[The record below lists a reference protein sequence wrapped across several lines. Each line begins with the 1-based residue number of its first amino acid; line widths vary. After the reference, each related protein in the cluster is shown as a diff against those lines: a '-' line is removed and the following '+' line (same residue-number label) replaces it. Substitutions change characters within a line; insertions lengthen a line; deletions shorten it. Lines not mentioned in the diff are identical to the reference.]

1 MPKSKNRKNHKT
13 KLAAR
18 QNKIGQQKS
27 RYNKFMQEQMAMI
40 EEQIKNQQAQQI
52 NVADEMI
59 DITKTQPPI
68 LIPSDVH
75 IDKITE

>member
-1 MPKSKNRKNHKT
+1 MPKSKQRKNHKQ

-40 EEQIKNQQAQQI
+40 EEQMKNQQARQI
-52 NVADEMI
+52 NVANEMI
-59 DITKTQPPI
+59 DITKTQPSI

-75 IDKITE
+75 IDKIIE